1 MVVSR
6 GTSASSTANV
16 GIFEGLDSDEGSP
29 MFVRCTW
36 TVADADHA
44 RWQQAFTRDE
54 RDWETNW
61 IMDVTQAD

>member
-1 MVVSR
+1 VC
-6 GTSASSTANV
+6 GGFEGNV

-54 RDWETNW
+54 RHWETNW
-61 IMDVTQAD
+61 IMDFTRGG